1 MSPDELT
8 NHYLISHDLRPAT
21 ETIYKNACTAFKKY
35 FGTECI
41 ESKTRH
47 QILEWRKH
55 FLNAGTSKRSWNT
68 YSSHLRTMWGYALE
82 EGLFEQATANPF
94 KKTSVI
100 PPKRGSK
107 TVSREAIQQARSMLN
122 MQMEIERIS
131 KKRTRIT
138 PAWFWLSVYEVFY
151 YTGIRLNALLSLR
164 YKDIDWNNRLI
175 LVRADTEKTHREFC
189 IPIMKGLEPHIKR
202 VLDAATDIGFSP
214 DDQIF
219 NVNRFSIHYHSKIMN
234 TDQVEGMYKK
244 LTEDVGIRMT
254 PHRFR
259 HTLATDL
266 MRQPDRNI
274 HLTKSLLNHSNI
286 ATTMSYIEVDYDHM
300 RAVLDERSWR
310 QGALN
315 QERRVD
321 ETGVTSAVHPVPVPL
336 PPVPAHQVSSTAIPT
351 RTRKEPLPPKAR
363 DQQKISHV
371 PKVKTE
377 RPLEQPVTP
386 GRLSIP
392 ANRMRSEEYPLEQ
405 LARPSATGLS
415 HELSWDGPGTW
426 WSELGIPPGQSLDDT
441 FEPASLHGLLPD
453 RGLMNSFR
461 WR

>member
-1 MSPDELT
+1 MTPDELT
-8 NHYLISHDLRPAT
+8 NHYLVSHDLRPAT
-21 ETIYKNACTAFKKY
+21 EKIYQNACTAFKKY
-35 FGTECI
+35 FGNGCI

-47 QILEWRKH
+47 QILEWRKY
-55 FLNAGTSKRSWNT
+55 FLGTGTSKRSWNT
-68 YSSHLRTMWGYALE
+68 YSRHLKTMWGYALE
-82 EGLFEQATANPF
+82 EELFEQSTSNPF
-94 KKTSVI
+94 KKTSVT
-100 PPKRGSK
+100 PPKRASK
-107 TVSREAIQQARSMLN
+107 TVSREAIEQARTMLN
-122 MQMEIERIS
+122 TQMEIELSS

-164 YKDIDWNNRLI
+164 LKDIDWDNRLI

-202 VLDAATDIGFSP
+202 VIDAATAIGFNP

-219 NVNRFSIHYHSKIMN
+219 NVNRFSIHYHSKTMN

-244 LTEDVGIRMT
+244 LTKDVGIRMT

-310 QGALN
+310 QGAFN

-321 ETGVTSAVHPVPVPL
+321 ETVLPSAVHPLPVLL
-336 PPVPAHQVSSTAIPT
+336 PTAPSHQGSTIATT
-351 RTRKEPLPPKAR
+351 RAQKEPRPPKAR
-363 DQQKISHV
+363 DQQKIARI
-371 PKVKTE
+371 PKENTE
-377 RPLEQPVTP
+377 KPLEQTTASAQ
-386 GRLSIP
+386 LSFP
-392 ANRMRSEEYPLEQ
+392 ANRVWSEEYQQEQ
-405 LARPSATGLS
+405 ISRPSATGLS
-415 HELSWDGPGTW
+415 
-426 WSELGIPPGQSLDDT
+426 
-441 FEPASLHGLLPD
+441 
-453 RGLMNSFR
+453 RGLSR
-461 WR
+461 EDPGESCSEQCLLQPRL